1 MFLTHW
7 TMQAAADS
15 TTPLNPNNKA
25 QAASAASEAQDA
37 SSNPSQTQG
46 AAGGEPVTAEPKK
59 RPNIYDS
66 YVYSIK
72 AYDHLFNKYFQM
84 KPSQSTGVAHF
95 VTTWVPQSTGV
106 ALPAPLASDAH
117 FVTTWVPHPAGVAL
131 PAPLASDAHY
141 GMRPSIVATMVPPP
155 LAPVT
160 ALPYIA
166 EPRTTPMASSVPQW
180 GPYVH
185 QDGRVDPRNT
195 FSHVFNPDW
204 LSLPPPSIVATM
216 VPPPLAP
223 VTADLQYITEPRT
236 TPMASSVPQWG
247 PYFHHDGRVDP
258 RNTSIPPM
266 FDINNVFLP

>member
-1 MFLTHW
+1 
-7 TMQAAADS
+7 MQAPADS
-15 TTPLNPNNKA
+15 TPLNPNNKA
-25 QAASAASEAQDA
+25 QAASVASGAGVASAASG
-37 SSNPSQTQG
+37 NPSQPQG
-46 AAGGEPVTAEPKK
+46 AAGVESVTAEPKK
-59 RPNIYDS
+59 QRDIYDI
-66 YVYSIK
+66 YVDFIKQYDQLFKKYSP
-72 AYDHLFNKYFQM
+72 M
-84 KPSQSTGVAHF
+84 KPQSTGVAHF

-117 FVTTWVPHPAGVAL
+117 FVTTWVPHPAGV
-131 PAPLASDAHY
+131 AHY